1 MERGSLRGEVPVAP
15 PWLVVA
21 LVVTVLASV
30 AQQLRLLVRWLR
42 FDVSEDQALLWAAA
56 RSWGRLQP
64 RQPNFWGQ
72 RYGVTFE
79 AIPAEVL
86 SWLGVGYPT
95 GLPFVILAMNLAGWW
110 VLALAAW
117 RRGRPGWALCAV
129 AVPVLLPAEY
139 AVLSIVF
146 NTALGRLMAC
156 VCAASILVKP
166 GVRWVLSV
174 ASAVGGLA
182 VLFDTASAMLVVP
195 ALVVGIAACVTDRR
209 SRAQWVAVAR
219 TVAIGL
225 VAPLGW
231 FALTRFWYRA
241 HPENA
246 LHPSPSL
253 HPQLDVLIDNLSN
266 PSRHFTT
273 YSLEIL
279 RSPVVALVAIGCVL
293 AVAFT
298 RGDARTRIAS
308 ALFLLLLIAALTS
321 QRSRDG
327 LPTPYY
333 PAARVLMPL
342 PTALWFVAFITF
354 ERRRPARPVGDAPR
368 AVGRQVTI
376 ALCVLLA
383 VTFAVR
389 VVTWSDRVDDLRTRA
404 EEYPNYPLTTASA
417 LVGLC
422 DRVENAAHTN
432 GTEYALFDL
441 RTPAYACA
449 GLIDDVTTFYPPYD
463 RRSWVLREVDAA
475 TPESMLIV
483 GGTPVPCESVDYMR
497 CEALDA
503 EISIAHLDGHTPLEA
518 ARRLGVIVRP
528 FE

>member
-1 MERGSLRGEVPVAP
+1 MERGSLRGEVRVAP
-15 PWLVVA
+15 KWLVVA
-21 LVVTVLASV
+21 LVVTMLGSV

-56 RSWGRLQP
+56 RSWGQLRP

-72 RYGVTFE
+72 SYGVTFE
-79 AIPAEVL
+79 AIPAEFL

-117 RRGRPGWALCAV
+117 LRGRPGWALCAV

-146 NTALGRLMAC
+146 NTAVGRLMAC
-156 VCAASILVKP
+156 CCAALILVKP
-166 GVRWVLSV
+166 GARWALSV
-174 ASAVGGLA
+174 ACTVGGLA
-182 VLFDTASAMLVVP
+182 VLFDTATAMLVVP
-195 ALVVGIAACVTDRR
+195 ALVVGIGACVTDWR
-209 SRAQWVAVAR
+209 SRAQVSAVAR
-219 TVAIGL
+219 DVTIGL

-231 FALTRFWYRA
+231 FVFTQYWYRA
-241 HPENA
+241 HPEDA
-246 LHPSPSL
+246 LHPAPSF
-253 HPQLDVLIDNLSN
+253 HPRFDVLIDNLTNS
-266 PSRHFTT
+266 SRHLTT

-308 ALFLLLLIAALTS
+308 ALFLVLLIAVLTS
-321 QRSRDG
+321 PRSRDA

-354 ERRRPARPVGDAPR
+354 ERPLGDAWR
-368 AVGRQVTI
+368 AAGRQVTI

-383 VTFAVR
+383 ITFSLR
-389 VVTWSDRVDDLRTRA
+389 IVTWSDRVGELRARA

-422 DRVENAAHTN
+422 DRVEGAAHAY
-432 GTEYALFDL
+432 GTPYVLFDL

-449 GLIDDVTTFYPPYD
+449 SLMDDVTTFYPPYD
-463 RRSWVLREVDAA
+463 RRSWVLREVDGAM
-475 TPESMLIV
+475 PVSMLIV
-483 GGTPVPCESVDYMR
+483 GGSPVACESVEYMR
-497 CEALDA
+497 CVALDA
-503 EISIAHLDGHTPLEA
+503 EISIAQLDGHAPLEA
-518 ARRLGVIVRP
+518 ARQLGIVVRP

>member
-1 MERGSLRGEVPVAP
+1 M
-15 PWLVVA
+15 
-21 LVVTVLASV
+21 
-30 AQQLRLLVRWLR
+30 
-42 FDVSEDQALLWAAA
+42 
-56 RSWGRLQP
+56 GR
-64 RQPNFWGQ
+64 
-72 RYGVTFE
+72 
-79 AIPAEVL
+79 
-86 SWLGVGYPT
+86 
-95 GLPFVILAMNLAGWW
+95 
-110 VLALAAW
+110 
-117 RRGRPGWALCAV
+117 C
-129 AVPVLLPAEY
+129 
-139 AVLSIVF
+139 
-146 NTALGRLMAC
+146 
-156 VCAASILVKP
+156 
-166 GVRWVLSV
+166 
-174 ASAVGGLA
+174 
-182 VLFDTASAMLVVP
+182 
-195 ALVVGIAACVTDRR
+195 
-209 SRAQWVAVAR
+209 R
-219 TVAIGL
+219 T
-225 VAPLGW
+225 W
-231 FALTRFWYRA
+231 
-241 HPENA
+241 
-246 LHPSPSL
+246 
-253 HPQLDVLIDNLSN
+253 
-266 PSRHFTT
+266 
-273 YSLEIL
+273 
-279 RSPVVALVAIGCVL
+279 
-293 AVAFT
+293 
-298 RGDARTRIAS
+298 IAS

-354 ERRRPARPVGDAPR
+354 ERRARPSGRRRPGGLL
-368 AVGRQVTI
+368 GRQVTI

-389 VVTWSDRVDDLRTRA
+389 VVTWSDRVDDLRTWA

-432 GTEYALFDL
+432 GTEYVLFDL

-483 GGTPVPCESVDYMR
+483 GGTPVPCESVDDMR

-518 ARRLGVIVRP
+518 VRRLGVIVRP